1 MNYSIVKDEKLLREF
16 IEWLPNLKQNET
28 YYCCLFARSKYCK
41 DNSMVHI
48 KSDKQQLKRFTSNKR
63 FLFDKIKQLEIEVGA
78 YKQKDTPIP
87 QEALALYISPNPRD
101 MEKAAK
107 NSLIKLAHLI
117 TQPYNGYNPHQEIMS
132 EIQKS
137 VSKKTYMDIDF
148 DNVEINDVKEKLN
161 GLINDD
167 CLTFLKTRGGFH
179 LLIKYDTID
188 SKYAK
193 SWYNSVLSLDGVDMH
208 GDSMIPVV
216 GCTQGNFIPYFVQ
229 EN

>member
-1 MNYSIVKDEKLLREF
+1 MNYSIIKDEDLLREF
-16 IEWLPNLKQNET
+16 IKWLPDLKQNEV

-41 DNSMVHI
+41 ESGLVHI
-48 KSDKQQLKRFTSNKR
+48 KSDKQQLKRFTSKKEY
-63 FLFDKIKQLEIEVGA
+63 LFDKIKQLEIEVGA

-137 VSKKTYMDIDF
+137 ASKKTYMDVDF
-148 DNVEINDVKEKLN
+148 DNVEIEVVKESVFEGKKTIKIQMLNITDKNIDVLTVKLLDTEKVEEIQRNKNCEIDVKLFTT
-161 GLINDD
+161 NDKKD
-167 CLTFLKTRGGFH
+167 IYFSRTSR
-179 LLIKYDTID
+179 IKYT
-188 SKYAK
+188 K
-193 SWYNSVLSLDGVDMH
+193 
-208 GDSMIPVV
+208 
-216 GCTQGNFIPYFVQ
+216 
-229 EN
+229 